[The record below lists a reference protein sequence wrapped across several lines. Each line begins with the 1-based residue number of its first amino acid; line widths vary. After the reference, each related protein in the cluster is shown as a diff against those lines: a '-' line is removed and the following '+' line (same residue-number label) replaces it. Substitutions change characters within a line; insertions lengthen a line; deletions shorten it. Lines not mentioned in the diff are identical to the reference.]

1 MNDEEVLD
9 AVKQT
14 LSDVRMDRPIE
25 AIERRGRARRR
36 KRGLFGLA
44 AGGGL
49 AAVAALALTLPMA
62 TAQPTPDAAGSSTA
76 ALEPAAFTLVK
87 QSDSTVKL
95 TLRYQQILDPVDLQ
109 KALAFAGVPATV
121 KTHALCTPA
130 FGELRVAPKVYWT
143 ENRAWPDGSGRDYL
157 LVIAPASMPANSRL
171 YFSLVAAGPGD
182 DFAKAAQFLVS
193 DDDPMRCRPIN

>member
-49 AAVAALALTLPMA
+49 AAVAALALALPMA
-62 TAQPTPDAAGSSTA
+62 AAQPSPDAAGSTTA

-87 QSDSTVKL
+87 QSDSTVRL

-109 KALAFAGVPATV
+109 KALAHAGVPATV
-121 KTHALCTPA
+121 KTHALCTPR
-130 FGELRVAPKVYWT
+130 FRELRAAPQVYWT
-143 ENRAWPDGSGRDYL
+143 ERRAWPDGSPRDYL
-157 LVIAPASMPANSRL
+157 LVIAPERMPANSRL
-171 YFSLVAAGPGD
+171 YFSLVAARPAGE
-182 DFAKAAQFLVS
+182 FAKAAQFLVS
-193 DDDPMRCRPIN
+193 DDDPMICRPIN